1 MADADA
7 DLSAVIYLFKRKTS
21 PPIHL
26 SSPSDGSTPLPRA
39 AEVDEDPEA
48 ALSSQS
54 AVTTQTN
61 RSVHAHPSI
70 RSNAGTAGRT
80 ATAVNEKKDPGSPR
94 LDLNTARMSL
104 VLEFTSYMLMA
115 SAATGTMFTV
125 YTIIGGLSA
134 GFTPS
139 VQSLALGIYA
149 VRGGEETGKLFG
161 GLSMVQALWYIL
173 SLARSRYVSLTWLCS
188 GSIISPMLFGFTF
201 SRTVATFP
209 QAIFV
214 LGASVVAIAFLCT
227 LLIRAPKGGAGEA
240 IVVTEDEVVYDEE
253 REMLVPRGNEEAR

>member
-7 DLSAVIYLFKRKTS
+7 DLSAVISLFKRKTS
-21 PPIHL
+21 SPIHL
-26 SSPSDGSTPLPRA
+26 SSPSDGSTPLPPA

-54 AVTTQTN
+54 AVTTQAN

-70 RSNAGTAGRT
+70 RSNAGAAGRT
-80 ATAVNEKKDPGSPR
+80 ATAMNEKDPGSPR
-94 LDLNTARMSL
+94 LDLNTARVSL

-125 YTIIGGLSA
+125 FTVVGSLSA

-173 SLARSRYVSLTWLCS
+173 SLVRSRYVSLTWLCS
-188 GSIISPMLFGFTF
+188 GSIISPVLFGFTF

-214 LGASVVAIAFLCT
+214 LGASTVAIAFVCT
-227 LLIRAPKGGAGEA
+227 LFIRAPKGGAGEA
-240 IVVTEDEVVYDEE
+240 IVATEDEVIYDEE
-253 REMLVPRGNEEAR
+253 REMLVPRGDQEAR